1 MDAAFTSIAFSEPET
16 AETNLSLLEQRLPA
30 ALWPTLPAL
39 LTQLPD
45 PDGSLNYLERYLRDA
60 PGHVVA
66 YLGKNPAAL
75 HYLLLVFSYSHFL
88 SETMLQRPELITW
101 LHRRGPGEGLDT
113 IKSRED
119 LLEEFARFAATEYD
133 QPPTVVLARFKRREY
148 LRITIR
154 DVLGLA
160 TLADTTLELSN
171 LSDVLLERA
180 LRSCEQKL
188 DNDYGTPQTSDANDR
203 VQSVRMIV
211 VSLGKLGG
219 QELNYASDID
229 LMFLYE
235 HDGQTA
241 GGAAGSISNAE
252 YFVKL
257 SQGVLK
263 TVTDV
268 TPEGALFRVDMRLR
282 PEGQQGD
289 LAISIPAALQ
299 YYRSRAREWE
309 LQMLIRARVSA
320 GDFAAGGRFLK
331 ELQPLIYRPEFD
343 LAVAQAVLDAREGIS
358 RELRR
363 QPGLR
368 GEREAT
374 SNVKL
379 SPGGIRD
386 IEFLTQCLQRLY
398 GGKDNWLAG
407 RGAGS
412 TLVTLQRL
420 HDKGYINGRDFFRLA
435 TAYQFFRKVEHRLQL
450 RQGLQRHTL
459 PDSAGGL
466 DRLARRSGV
475 EPAVGRTA
483 GEQLLARIAQHF
495 SEVREIYERVL
506 LIQFRD
512 GGVTASPE
520 RGGQKDLAP
529 GPLGPRLQ
537 SEYPGVA
544 RVLAEARSTQDSH
557 ARRGLHHYL
566 TTALLDPEFMSRL
579 EAKPELIARAGAFFA
594 RSDLAV
600 EALCRNPEDI
610 AIVEDPDSVVSE
622 SVPAAASVPESFDAA
637 MAALRIEHRKCVL
650 AALVRALLGMEF
662 DAGPT
667 QPGVAVQRAQPFE
680 TFAAITRC
688 AEIAIQG
695 ALRLAMADPASPDA
709 RLNSGGAPAVESAPF
724 AIIAL
729 GRLGTGEM
737 DIASDA
743 DMIFVTE
750 EGLSGEETA
759 AWARLA
765 ERFVNA
771 VSSHTREGILFP
783 VDTRLR
789 PRGADGEIIQSSSY
803 LRKYFESEAQAWEAA
818 TFLKAR
824 PLAGNRALATRSIE
838 QVQGILL
845 QRFGSERPGETA
857 ATSSRELAEQLAH
870 TRDRV
875 EREGAA
881 HGTGSFKHAAGGYYD
896 VEYILAY
903 LTLAR
908 GLLPRAAEGPGHV
921 LRQIAAIES
930 AGALDPARAQTL
942 RAAALLYRS
951 LDHALRLVTGA
962 ATSQMPEPAL
972 AERVTPLLAEWKVP
986 IGASLESAVLSS
998 RREIRK
1004 LYEQIILKANH

>member
-1 MDAAFTSIAFSEPET
+1 MTDKP
-16 AETNLSLLEQRLPA
+16 
-30 ALWPTLPAL
+30 
-39 LTQLPD
+39 
-45 PDGSLNYLERYLRDA
+45 
-60 PGHVVA
+60 
-66 YLGKNPAAL
+66 
-75 HYLLLVFSYSHFL
+75 
-88 SETMLQRPELITW
+88 
-101 LHRRGPGEGLDT
+101 RG
-113 IKSRED
+113 
-119 LLEEFARFAATEYD
+119 ARWEA
-133 QPPTVVLARFKRREY
+133 
-148 LRITIR
+148 
-154 DVLGLA
+154 
-160 TLADTTLELSN
+160 
-171 LSDVLLERA
+171 
-180 LRSCEQKL
+180 
-188 DNDYGTPQTSDANDR
+188 
-203 VQSVRMIV
+203 
-211 VSLGKLGG
+211 
-219 QELNYASDID
+219 
-229 LMFLYE
+229 
-235 HDGQTA
+235 
-241 GGAAGSISNAE
+241 ISNAE

-289 LAISIPAALQ
+289 LAVSIPSALQ
-299 YYRSRAREWE
+299 YYRTRAREWE

-320 GDFAAGGRFLK
+320 GDFEAGGRFLR

-398 GGKDNWLAG
+398 GGKDSWLAG

-420 HDKGYINGRDFFRLA
+420 HDKGYVNGRDFFRLG

-483 GEQLLARIAQHF
+483 GEQLLQRIAQHF

-506 LIQFRD
+506 SIQFRD
-512 GGVTASPE
+512 GGVAASPD
-520 RGGQKDLAP
+520 RGGQKELAP

-544 RVLAEARSTQDSH
+544 RVLSEVRSTQDSH
-557 ARRGLHHYL
+557 ARRGLHQYL
-566 TTALLDPEFMSRL
+566 TTALLDPEFMKRL
-579 EAKPELIARAGAFFA
+579 EAKPELIARAGEFFA

-610 AIVEDPDSVVSE
+610 AIVDDPDSVAPPNVT
-622 SVPAAASVPESFDAA
+622 VAAIELDSIDAA

-650 AALVRALLGMEF
+650 AALVHALLG
-662 DAGPT
+662 T
-667 QPGVAVQRAQPFE
+667 AQPFE

-688 AEIAIQG
+688 SEAAIQG
-695 ALRLAMADPASPDA
+695 ALRLAMAEPASADA
-709 RLNSGGAPAVESAPF
+709 VSNLGDVLDLEAAPF
-724 AIIAL
+724 AMIAL

-737 DIASDA
+737 DIGSDA
-743 DMIFVTE
+743 DMIFVIE
-750 EGLSGEETA
+750 EGLSAEENA

-765 ERFVNA
+765 ERFVNV

-789 PRGADGEIIQSSSY
+789 PRGADGEIVQSASY
-803 LRKYFESEAQAWEAA
+803 LIKYFETEAEAWEAA

-824 PLAGNRALATRSIE
+824 PLAGNRALATRTIE
-838 QVQGILL
+838 QIHATLL
-845 QRFGSERPGETA
+845 KRFGSERPGETA
-857 ATSSRELAEQLAH
+857 STPSRELAEQLAH
-870 TRDRV
+870 TRERV

-881 HGTGSFKHAAGGYYD
+881 HGSGSFKHAAGGYYD

-903 LTLAR
+903 LTLTR
-908 GLLPRAAEGPGHV
+908 GLLPRASDGPGHV

-930 AGALDPARAQTL
+930 AGALDSARAQTL

-972 AERVTPLLAEWKVP
+972 AERVAPLLAEWRIP
-986 IGASLESAVLSS
+986 TGASLESAVLSS

-1004 LYEQIILKANH
+1004 LYEQIILNASH

>member
-30 ALWPTLPAL
+30 VLWTTLPAL
-39 LTQLPD
+39 LAQLPD
-45 PDGSLNYLERYLRDA
+45 PDGSLNYLERYFRDA
-60 PGHVVA
+60 PAPIVA

-88 SETMLQRPELITW
+88 SETLLQRPELITW
-101 LHRRGPGEGLDT
+101 LHRRGPGEGLDK

-154 DVLGLA
+154 DVLGMA

-180 LRSCEQKL
+180 LRASEQKL
-188 DNDYGTPQTSDANDR
+188 DNDYGTPQTLDANER
-203 VQSVRMIV
+203 VQGVRMIIL
-211 VSLGKLGG
+211 SLGKLGG

-241 GGAAGSISNAE
+241 GGTLGTISNAE

-263 TVTDV
+263 TLTDM

-289 LAISIPAALQ
+289 LAVSIPSALQ
-299 YYRSRAREWE
+299 YYRTRAREWE

-320 GDFAAGGRFLK
+320 GDFQAGGRFLR

-398 GGKDNWLAG
+398 GGKDSWLAG

-420 HDKGYINGRDFFRLA
+420 HDKGYINGRDFFRLG

-483 GEQLLARIAQHF
+483 GEQLLQRIAQHF

-506 LIQFRD
+506 SIQFRD
-512 GGVTASPE
+512 GGVAPSPD
-520 RGGQKDLAP
+520 RGAQKDLAP

-537 SEYPGVA
+537 SEYPAVA
-544 RVLAEARSTQDSH
+544 HVLSEARSAHDPY
-557 ARRGLHHYL
+557 ARRGLHQYL
-566 TTALLDPEFMSRL
+566 TTTLLDPDLMRQL
-579 EAKPELIARAGAFFA
+579 EAKPQLIARAGDFFA

-600 EALCRNPEDI
+600 ETLCRNPEEI
-610 AIVEDPDSVVSE
+610 AIVENPDSAFSE
-622 SVPAAASVPESFDAA
+622 GWPAAAGPAVSFDEA
-637 MAALRIEHRKCVL
+637 MAALRIEHRKCML
-650 AALVRALLGMEF
+650 AALVHALLGT
-662 DAGPT
+662 G
-667 QPGVAVQRAQPFE
+667 
-680 TFAAITRC
+680 C
-688 AEIAIQG
+688 
-695 ALRLAMADPASPDA
+695 RLKPS
-709 RLNSGGAPAVESAPF
+709 
-724 AIIAL
+724 
-729 GRLGTGEM
+729 GRL
-737 DIASDA
+737 
-743 DMIFVTE
+743 
-750 EGLSGEETA
+750 LA
-759 AWARLA
+759 ARRS
-765 ERFVNA
+765 RF
-771 VSSHTREGILFP
+771 
-783 VDTRLR
+783 
-789 PRGADGEIIQSSSY
+789 
-803 LRKYFESEAQAWEAA
+803 
-818 TFLKAR
+818 
-824 PLAGNRALATRSIE
+824 RALCGWR
-838 QVQGILL
+838 
-845 QRFGSERPGETA
+845 
-857 ATSSRELAEQLAH
+857 
-870 TRDRV
+870 
-875 EREGAA
+875 
-881 HGTGSFKHAAGGYYD
+881 
-896 VEYILAY
+896 
-903 LTLAR
+903 
-908 GLLPRAAEGPGHV
+908 
-921 LRQIAAIES
+921 
-930 AGALDPARAQTL
+930 
-942 RAAALLYRS
+942 
-951 LDHALRLVTGA
+951 
-962 ATSQMPEPAL
+962 
-972 AERVTPLLAEWKVP
+972 
-986 IGASLESAVLSS
+986 
-998 RREIRK
+998 
-1004 LYEQIILKANH
+1004 